1 MITDPSG
8 TMMRAAERL
17 VCILEQENRAL
28 AAMDLAA
35 AGRFVAEKQAALAAL
50 NQADGHAPANGAGYP
65 PATGALPPR
74 SRPAVL
80 PLRSHPA
87 RQDSQAEIRPDAAS
101 LRPIAER
108 LRVLA
113 AENRVLLERALMVQ
127 QRIIGIVARAMQ
139 PAAPEFRYGANGGL
153 AVAARARAF
162 ALSARA

>member
-8 TMMRAAERL
+8 AMMQAAERL

-35 AGRFVAEKQAALAAL
+35 AGRFVAEKQGILATL
-50 NQADGHAPANGAGYP
+50 SQANGANSMP
-65 PATGALPPR
+65 PARSNRPR
-74 SRPAVL
+74 ASVL
-80 PLRSHPA
+80 PVRSILD
-87 RQDSQAEIRPDAAS
+87 RQSGQVGAKPDATP
-101 LRPIAER
+101 LRPVIER

-113 AENRVLLERALMVQ
+113 AENRALLERALTVQ
-127 QRIIGIVARAMQ
+127 NRIIGIVARAMQ

-153 AVAARARAF
+153 TAAGTRSF